1 MDLQALELSFLLH
14 LQELHTPVLDGIM
27 TVITHLGDGGV
38 LFIAMGVLML
48 FFSRTRK
55 VGLAVLL
62 SLLGGFLVGN
72 LLLKNLV
79 GRDRPCW
86 LMPEVL
92 IIRFR
97 RGTRWRPLR
106 RRFPFFYTIKNGGLL
121 RRFWRRS
128 SRFPGSTISSIFPR
142 TCWRRFFWRR
152 SSRFWCTNGLKRAE
166 YVIYLTGRK
175 NNILCRVD
183 VRA

>member
-92 IIRFR
+92 LLIES
-97 RGTRWRPLR
+97 PHDYS
-106 RRFPFFYTIKNGGLL
+106 FPSGHTLASFETAF
-121 RRFWRRS
+121 
-128 SRFPGSTISSIFPR
+128 SIF
-142 TCWRRFFWRR
+142 
-152 SSRFWCTNGLKRAE
+152 
-166 YVIYLTGRK
+166 IQ
-175 NNILCRVD
+175 
-183 VRA
+183 

>member
-79 GRDRPCW
+79 GRD
-86 LMPEVL
+86 LSL
-92 IIRFR
+92 IHI
-97 RGTRWRPLR
+97 
-106 RRFPFFYTIKNGGLL
+106 
-121 RRFWRRS
+121 
-128 SRFPGSTISSIFPR
+128 
-142 TCWRRFFWRR
+142 
-152 SSRFWCTNGLKRAE
+152 
-166 YVIYLTGRK
+166 
-175 NNILCRVD
+175 
-183 VRA
+183 

>member
-72 LLLKNLV
+72 LLLKNLAA
-79 GRDRPCW
+79 RERPCW

-92 IIRFR
+92 LLIES
-97 RGTRWRPLR
+97 PHDYS
-106 RRFPFFYTIKNGGLL
+106 FPSGHTLASFETAF
-121 RRFWRRS
+121 
-128 SRFPGSTISSIFPR
+128 SIFLYNKK
-142 TCWRRFFWRR
+142 WGIAAEVLAALIAF
-152 SSRFWCTNGLKRAE
+152 SRLYHFVHFPTDVLAALLLAA
-166 YVIYLTGRK
+166 VIALLVHKWIEKSRICDILHRK
-175 NNILCRVD
+175 KK
-183 VRA
+183 

>member
-72 LLLKNLV
+72 LLLK
-79 GRDRPCW
+79 
-86 LMPEVL
+86 ES
-92 IIRFR
+92 
-97 RGTRWRPLR
+97 
-106 RRFPFFYTIKNGGLL
+106 GGAGGG
-121 RRFWRRS
+121 
-128 SRFPGSTISSIFPR
+128 PAG
-142 TCWRRFFWRR
+142 
-152 SSRFWCTNGLKRAE
+152 
-166 YVIYLTGRK
+166 
-175 NNILCRVD
+175 
-183 VRA
+183 